1 MEPKRFIKKY
11 YFNGFD
17 YKKELDRILNQY
29 FSSRGNNVR
38 VGDWVVVSP
47 KVVEVLN
54 NLENEHRG

>member
-1 MEPKRFIKKY
+1 MKPKKY
-11 YFNGFD
+11 VKKCNFNGFD
-17 YKKELDRILNQY
+17 YKKELDIILNHY

-47 KVVEVLN
+47 RVAEVLN